1 VAVPGLVYFLLP
13 QRLVSRQNIE
23 KYKSL
28 FLHVYATI
36 QLSSKGVA
44 KHPSK
49 GNTIQYIYTN
59 SQHKDPL
66 RRVIPLEILQK
77 GESRENTAMNYD
89 KEKYRQMILDGAE
102 TVLGYFGFD
111 RTVYENPRN
120 NGRKKKQWYEELH
133 EERTKDI
140 QAEMTTEK
148 Q

>member
-1 VAVPGLVYFLLP
+1 
-13 QRLVSRQNIE
+13 
-23 KYKSL
+23 
-28 FLHVYATI
+28 
-36 QLSSKGVA
+36 VA

-89 KEKYRQMILDGAE
+89 KEKYRQMILVGAE

-111 RTVYENPRN
+111 MTVYENPRN
-120 NGRKKKQWYEELH
+120 NGRKKKKMVWEIASRENKRYSSRDDNGKTIKHSLDQLFY
-133 EERTKDI
+133 
-140 QAEMTTEK
+140 TTD
-148 Q
+148 QIDFGDFLLGHR